1 MKKTF
6 SPHNQSDSSKIQHDF
21 PDFIVA
27 ALDLDNMVK
36 LPVHNVGDR
45 TTPMFDSPDDAIDFI
60 RNTDTPHNIVI
71 GWNSEQRPFIS
82 FRVKLT
88 FTQNSL
94 LTLYRSKDNSWNY
107 SHSSTNNCG
116 TSSKIFPINCS
127 LGRFLTDPS
136 KSKDEKV
143 AVLKRS
149 VGDTFQKVSF
159 YPESPNDREREGYLY
174 ISEQRD

>member
-45 TTPMFDSPDDAIDFI
+45 TTPMFDSPDDAI
-60 RNTDTPHNIVI
+60 
-71 GWNSEQRPFIS
+71 
-82 FRVKLT
+82 
-88 FTQNSL
+88 TQYSI

-149 VGDTFQKVSF
+149 IGDTFQKVSF

-174 ISEQRD
+174 ISEQRP